1 MGNAFSRNEL
11 RYLTTFVSAVKS
23 LFQSWKFFHEMKGFL
38 HMARTKNVLPSYLLH
53 SQSGQAR
60 TRIDGRDYLLGPY
73 GSDQSRIKYAALVAK
88 VAGGLSVDP
97 IGGGSNRG
105 RLPRNE
111 SEADSGSSVAELL
124 LAFKTHADAYY
135 MKNGKP
141 TAEVDCFNS
150 ALRPLREL
158 FAMLPAKDFG
168 PLHLKAV
175 RVRFVD
181 GGWSRGF
188 CNKSANRIRHI
199 WKWGVSNG
207 LVPVTTWQALT
218 AVQPL
223 KAGHTTAPDHQR
235 REAVS
240 DEHIEAVR
248 PHLAQHHRDLFDL
261 LRATGAR
268 PSELLGLSMTD
279 INTTGQIWIADL
291 TDHKNSHRG
300 LSRKLFFGP
309 KSQLILRRLPATGPQ
324 FTFKIRTFSAA
335 AKRAC
340 IAAKVT
346 PFVPY
351 QLRHTKAT
359 ELRDNM
365 SIESAQATLGHA
377 QPSMT
382 ARYSSRMD
390 KLATEAAKACG

>member
-1 MGNAFSRNEL
+1 M
-11 RYLTTFVSAVKS
+11 KI

-53 SQSGQAR
+53 SQSGQAW
-60 TRIDGRDYLLGPY
+60 TRIAGRDYLLGPY
-73 GSDQSRIKYAALVAK
+73 ASDQSRIKYAALVAK

-97 IGGGSNRG
+97 LGGGFNRG
-105 RLPRNE
+105 SLPRNE
-111 SEADSGSSVAELL
+111 SEADSGPSVAELL

-135 MKNGKP
+135 TKGGRP
-141 TAEVDCFNS
+141 TAEVDCFAS
-150 ALRPLREL
+150 AMRPAREL
-158 FAMLPAKDFG
+158 FAMIPARDFT
-168 PLHLKAV
+168 PLCLKAV
-175 RVRFVD
+175 REVFIAK
-181 GGWSRGF
+181 GWSRGF
-188 CNKSANRIRHI
+188 CNKEANRLRHV

-218 AVQPL
+218 AVPPL
-223 KAGHTTAPDHQR
+223 KAGHTTAPDHKR

-240 DEHIEAVR
+240 DAHIEAVR
-248 PHLAQHHRDLFDL
+248 PHLSQHHRDLFDL

-279 INTTGQIWIADL
+279 INTSGETWVADL

-309 KSQLILRRLPATGPQ
+309 KSQLILRRLPSTGSL
-324 FTFKIRTFSAA
+324 FTFKVRTFSAA
-335 AKRAC
+335 VKRAC
-340 IAAKVT
+340 LTAKIP

-351 QLRHTKAT
+351 ALRHTKAT
-359 ELRDNM
+359 ELRDTM
-365 SIESAQATLGHA
+365 SIESSQATLGHA

-390 KLATEAAKACG
+390 KLAIEAAKACG